1 MIPVLT
7 VVGAQLTMV
16 VGGSFIIESVFSI
29 PGIGMLLLSAINTR
43 DFPTIQGTV
52 LVLSIFVCVINLVV
66 DIAYA
71 FVDPRI
77 KSQYENAGRRR
88 RASAT
93 KEVA

>member
-1 MIPVLT
+1 
-7 VVGAQLTMV
+7 
-16 VGGSFIIESVFSI
+16 
-29 PGIGMLLLSAINTR
+29 MLLLSAINAR

>member
-1 MIPVLT
+1 M
-7 VVGAQLTMV
+7 
-16 VGGSFIIESVFSI
+16 
-29 PGIGMLLLSAINTR
+29 
-43 DFPTIQGTV
+43 

-77 KSQYENAGRRR
+77 KSQYENVGRRR